1 MLCQLIVSGLATGSI
16 YALMGLAFALAYSTM
31 GLINLA
37 QGEFCMLGAYIA
49 LTLFVY
55 WGLPYFVSFFLSV
68 IAISGLAFL
77 LDLSTFRFLRG
88 RGVLAGIICGIGL
101 SIAFQNVGQLCWR
114 AQPETFPSYFGN
126 YPVKMGSI
134 ILIPEFVAVICITLI
149 LMGVLY
155 FFLTRTKIGTAMRAT
170 AQDQMAALLMGISIK
185 RMDSVAQ
192 IFCGMLGAAS
202 GILLAPFFA
211 VYPTMG
217 VIVAVKGLVAAILG
231 GFGSIP
237 GAIVGGFVIG
247 LIETLGS
254 AYISSAYKDILVF
267 VVLVIILS
275 IRPTGIFEEKGVYK

>member
-1 MLCQLIVSGLATGSI
+1 MLNQVLVSGLATGSI

-37 QGEFCMLGAYIA
+37 QGEFCMLGAYIG

-55 WGLPYFVSFFLSV
+55 IGVPYIASFFLSV
-68 IAISGLAFL
+68 LAISLLAFF
-77 LDLSTFRFLRG
+77 LDLSTFRSLRR
-88 RGVLAGIICGIGL
+88 RGVLAGIIGGIGL
-101 SIAFQNVGQLCWR
+101 SIALQNIAQLCWR

-126 YPVKMGSI
+126 YPIKLASI
-134 ILIPEFVAVICITLI
+134 IVIPEFIAVIFITLI

-155 FFLTRTKIGTAMRAT
+155 FFLVKTEIGTAMRAT

-192 IFCGMLGAAS
+192 ILCGVLGASS
-202 GILLAPFFA
+202 GILVAPFFA

-217 VIVAVKGLVAAILG
+217 VMVAVKGLIAAILG

-237 GAIVGGFVIG
+237 GAIVGGFGLG

-267 VVLVIILS
+267 IVLVIILS